1 MLLLFILLVTVDGSD
16 VTRDFFGDIFR
27 MRDCH
32 NGSRCDNGGARPALE
47 IPGRPCFCQCAPT
60 HLAYREDKQQC
71 VKDIRECYMSV
82 FYRPFTVE
90 AIPLVYLPTS
100 GQLVHPDAH
109 LSLAGRKN
117 ADAGFPS
124 CKASVSQY
132 LTKEGWRTL
141 TRVDGGG
148 PVFGLFTDNN
158 KTFLQF
164 LGNSHDRRVLQ
175 QHLALVRLF
184 CKIPQYS
191 PFETCVAIRV
201 GWVPGIDSMEDE
213 TPTSKANMMVVGL
226 SLGVLGLVY
235 VFAVV
240 VYLKIRRQ
248 QIAKRKNNSDQEA
261 CIPKRDDDPD
271 KSPLTLN
278 YYALECY
285 MSVFYRP
292 FTVEAIPLVYLPTS
306 GQLVHP
312 DAHLSLAGRKNA
324 DAGFPSCKASV
335 SQYLTKEG
343 WRTLTRV
350 DGGGPVFGLF
360 TDNNKTFLQFLGN
373 SHDRRVLQQ
382 HLALVRLFCKI
393 PQYSPFETCV
403 AIRVGWVPGIDSMED
418 ETPTSKANMMVVGL
432 SLGVLG
438 LVYVFAVVVYLK
450 IRRQQI
456 AKRKNNSDQEAC
468 IPKRDD
474 DPDKVTTRS
483 GIETSKRLELYHT
496 TSIGRRKIGSDPWSH
511 MSSIVETYNQTW
523 TDRMGQHGCE
533 FRAQDFQLQPEFFE
547 PEFLA
552 SPPQQ
557 VLEYLERLQ
566 SSVTF
571 ARHRL
576 RTCYRYQ
583 PTLIGIP
590 EDDYFYQELK
600 AASPIKEK
608 RTTPDGGSAS
618 SMASLVEIGE
628 EKEEQPKKEAPKIPP
643 RKPQRKTVMAKTQ
656 AEINHDALRNS
667 EQEQKEIQNAMN
679 TLNETLDALEYDI
692 YKQDLMH
699 QASDAE
705 HTNPSSREGELDD
718 FDTSS
723 CSSLSAVTVLGRD
736 VKKHIDMNSTGSRSV
751 ERNLSEEFSTFRNST
766 YSVGNVMPGLFA
778 QSKKPEKI
786 ERSPDGSEDR
796 FQNKKTEQNINRQHN
811 NVKEA
816 SRSSTPSNENTE
828 VKSNISVA
836 NLVKSYCESH
846 STEPSTTS
854 SFESNSVK
862 PKSISAFEL
871 NSVQSRSSPSF
882 DSSLAKSGSTSAFE
896 SSREKSCAASTSHS
910 TESCNT
916 SEGHSMESRHTS
928 NVCPI
933 DSSSTPTK
941 LSKRSRRV
949 STESSK
955 SSTPYSLESSNA
967 SSSHSAESSSRSCT
981 SPSGDEGKSPTP
993 TKQPNK
999 CHGHKSSD
1007 EERQNTP
1014 LKRSDKRHLLK
1025 KSSSTESM
1033 TTIST
1038 DMTTDSLE
1046 SCPSSPNLE
1055 RSLSPTPS
1063 LVDMWINKLIQNS
1076 IPYSKSRR
1084 KFKKK
1089 LVVPE
1094 NEIDNWEHVCQK
1106 HKDPCPMHDLKDA
1119 EPNLIDKLAH
1129 YSSKTMAGRDV
1140 AGYFQ
1145 SLRQDVLKE
1154 HLKSWLIS
1162 NSQMKKHRKGVSVKY
1177 RSKESSHKRPLV
1189 PPGHDANSVSEQPQN
1204 TTWTSFHKTSNGVI
1218 NSESKTN
1225 GNDHCSMDSTT
1236 ELIDSL
1242 DSHNS
1247 KEIPNGTD
1255 KNHSTK
1261 VS

>member
-32 NGSRCDNGGARPALE
+32 NGSRCDNGGTRPALE

-124 CKASVSQY
+124 CKAAVSQY
-132 LTKEGWRTL
+132 LTKDGWRTL

-201 GWVPGIDSMEDE
+201 GWVPGIDSMEDD

-226 SLGVLGLVY
+226 SLGILGLVY

-261 CIPKRDDDPD
+261 CIPKRDDD
-271 KSPLTLN
+271 S
-278 YYALECY
+278 
-285 MSVFYRP
+285 
-292 FTVEAIPLVYLPTS
+292 
-306 GQLVHP
+306 
-312 DAHLSLAGRKNA
+312 
-324 DAGFPSCKASV
+324 
-335 SQYLTKEG
+335 
-343 WRTLTRV
+343 
-350 DGGGPVFGLF
+350 
-360 TDNNKTFLQFLGN
+360 
-373 SHDRRVLQQ
+373 
-382 HLALVRLFCKI
+382 
-393 PQYSPFETCV
+393 
-403 AIRVGWVPGIDSMED
+403 
-418 ETPTSKANMMVVGL
+418 
-432 SLGVLG
+432 
-438 LVYVFAVVVYLK
+438 
-450 IRRQQI
+450 
-456 AKRKNNSDQEAC
+456 
-468 IPKRDD
+468 
-474 DPDKVTTRS
+474 DKVSTRN
-483 GIETSKRLELYHT
+483 GIETPKRLELYHT
-496 TSIGRRKIGSDPWSH
+496 TSIGRRKIGSDPWSQ
-511 MSSIVETYNQTW
+511 MTSIVETYNQTW

-533 FRAQDFQLQPEFFE
+533 FRAQDFQIQPEFFE

-566 SSVTF
+566 NSVTF

-600 AASPIKEK
+600 ASSSKEK

-656 AEINHDALRNS
+656 AEINHEAIRNS

-692 YKQDLMH
+692 YKHDLTH
-699 QASDAE
+699 QVSDIE
-705 HTNPSSREGELDD
+705 HTNSSRPNSRDGELDD

-736 VKKHIDMNSTGSRSV
+736 TNKPLDINSTGSRSV

-778 QSKKPEKI
+778 PNKKSEI
-786 ERSPDGSEDR
+786 MERLPDGSENE
-796 FQNKKTEQNINRQHN
+796 FQSKEGSEKINKKHNNVKETSRSSTPDKRSQQHN
-811 NVKEA
+811 NVKET
-816 SRSSTPSNENTE
+816 SRSSTPDKRSQQHNN
-828 VKSNISVA
+828 VKETSRSSTPDKRSQQHNNVKETPRSSTPDKRSQQHNNVKESSRSSTPDKRNHQHNNVKETSRSSTPASEFPEAAFKVSVA
-836 NLVKSYCESH
+836 NLVKAYCEPQSIQACSSSNFEPKMAKSD
-846 STEPSTTS
+846 STSAI
-854 SFESNSVK
+854 ESNS
-862 PKSISAFEL
+862 
-871 NSVQSRSSPSF
+871 
-882 DSSLAKSGSTSAFE
+882 
-896 SSREKSCAASTSHS
+896 EKSCTADTIHS
-910 TESCNT
+910 ADSYDGHHIESCYD
-916 SEGHSMESRHTS
+916 SSACS
-928 NVCPI
+928 V

-941 LSKRSRRV
+941 RFTRSRKT
-949 STESSK
+949 SSESSK
-955 SSTPYSLESSNA
+955 SSTPHSLESCN
-967 SSSHSAESSSRSCT
+967 SSSCHSAESSSRSCT

-999 CHGHKSSD
+999 CHGHKSSSVLTDD
-1007 EERQNTP
+1007 ERSDP
-1014 LKRSDKRHLLK
+1014 SVKRSDKRRLLK
-1025 KSSSTESM
+1025 KSSSSESV

-1084 KFKKK
+1084 KFKK
-1089 LVVPE
+1089 
-1094 NEIDNWEHVCQK
+1094 
-1106 HKDPCPMHDLKDA
+1106 
-1119 EPNLIDKLAH
+1119 
-1129 YSSKTMAGRDV
+1129 S
-1140 AGYFQ
+1140 
-1145 SLRQDVLKE
+1145 
-1154 HLKSWLIS
+1154 
-1162 NSQMKKHRKGVSVKY
+1162 
-1177 RSKESSHKRPLV
+1177 
-1189 PPGHDANSVSEQPQN
+1189 
-1204 TTWTSFHKTSNGVI
+1204 
-1218 NSESKTN
+1218 
-1225 GNDHCSMDSTT
+1225 
-1236 ELIDSL
+1236 
-1242 DSHNS
+1242 
-1247 KEIPNGTD
+1247 
-1255 KNHSTK
+1255 
-1261 VS
+1261 